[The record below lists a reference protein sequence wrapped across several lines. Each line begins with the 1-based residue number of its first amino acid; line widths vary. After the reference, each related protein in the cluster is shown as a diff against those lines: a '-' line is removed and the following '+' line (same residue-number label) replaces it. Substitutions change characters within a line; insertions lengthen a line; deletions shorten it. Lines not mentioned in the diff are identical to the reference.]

1 MMYKVTL
8 GATRWTLLSLRLC
21 CSCNEGSFP
30 QQFSVLD
37 LATSL
42 SRQLVSL
49 QPQSSFG
56 LVPAQ
61 RRGTVKMPSCCERY
75 AKMETRFLRRAL
87 QRSSSIKRLE
97 SRSQRTKETAVLSG
111 HRSNGWLRID
121 GETAILMAGDQ
132 RAEKKSPVRSLCL
145 CNPKAYVTIKDGRR
159 LVSYNKISVH
169 DSIQTDGQTA
179 IRLAGDQRAE
189 KSRV

>member
-1 MMYKVTL
+1 MDVPVASFVLLMQRRLFPTTV
-8 GATRWTLLSLRLC
+8 LSLGP
-21 CSCNEGSFP
+21 CNVFKS
-30 QQFSVLD
+30 
-37 LATSL
+37 A
-42 SRQLVSL
+42 LVSL

-56 LVPAQ
+56 LVLAQ
-61 RRGTVKMPSCCERY
+61 CRGTVKMPSYCERY
-75 AKMETRFLRRAL
+75 AKMETSFLRRAL

-97 SRSQRTKETAVLSG
+97 SRSQRTKETAVLLG
-111 HRSNGWLRID
+111 HRSNGWLRMD

-169 DSIQTDGQTA
+169 DSIQSDGQTA
-179 IRLAGDQRAE
+179 IHLAGDQRAE